1 MTIETP
7 FRNIIDL
14 QDALTDL
21 SHDIDDICVH
31 GRPYHFSS
39 LANAPT
45 LENWSFAAL
54 FSPCLIGEVTGHPLL
69 GDRPSIHTS
78 QLMVLDAERGWA
90 RTWSRFYR
98 LGAPHRRYQGH

>member
-14 QDALTDL
+14 QNALVDL
-21 SHDIDDICVH
+21 SHDIHDIRVH
-31 GRPYHFSS
+31 GWPNHPS
-39 LANAPT
+39 LANAPW
-45 LENWSFAAL
+45 LENWSSAAL
-54 FSPCLIGEVTGHPLL
+54 FSPCLIGEVTDHPLL
-69 GDRPSIHTS
+69 GDRPRIHTS

-98 LGAPHRRYQGH
+98 LGPPHHGDRHH